1 MTTFDPNE
9 KKKLDE
15 FWDKLGYGE
24 KNKRISTDENR
35 IIPSEE
41 IFQTAFSLEKYLE
54 EFIIDNWNSIFPN
67 YDLNEKE
74 IGAQKYKDGE
84 IELDH
89 ITDDMVHEHL
99 YTAGIPDPELIK
111 YFHSIHLHKYL
122 PLKQYKNSP
131 NNNFHHQCQHLGQN

>member
-24 KNKRISTDENR
+24 KNKRISADENR

-74 IGAQKYKDGE
+74 IGGKRK
-84 IELDH
+84 
-89 ITDDMVHEHL
+89 
-99 YTAGIPDPELIK
+99 K
-111 YFHSIHLHKYL
+111 
-122 PLKQYKNSP
+122 
-131 NNNFHHQCQHLGQN
+131 